1 MAVVGLKSQGDR
13 TEMSVLTSEIAGEIE
28 GEPVGLY
35 REARR
40 AVTRERAT
48 NIFAFHV
55 AAYIASLALLGGL
68 NALTI
73 SLTGSEM
80 VWFFIPLIFWG
91 IGVIIHYVVGIA
103 LHDDWWDRDE
113 ITIGERLRG
122 YRNGN

>member
-1 MAVVGLKSQGDR
+1 
-13 TEMSVLTSEIAGEIE
+13 MSLLTSEIE
-28 GEPVGLY
+28 GEALGLY

-55 AAYIASLALLGGL
+55 AAYMGSLAILGGL

-73 SLTGSEM
+73 SLTGFEI

-91 IGVIIHYVVGIA
+91 IGVVIHYVVGVA

-113 ITIGERLRG
+113 TTIGERLGDRQ
-122 YRNGN
+122 NGN